1 MGNSVAIAQ
10 RTKRHLRACLITGL
24 IASGIGLGYVRII
37 GGTDSIGIT
46 IGVCIGLCL
55 SAFELFYV
63 QGRYGAWLRGLPL
76 PLFILITT
84 GCWAIILSVLLW
96 GVPHLMQGYTYGTG
110 YTSSTFQQDL
120 LFALAV
126 GLLFNIGLRL
136 RGLVGGRVLFN
147 FLIGRYNRPLREE
160 RVFMFLDLVGSTP
173 LAEKMGDL
181 AVQSLIGRFFFDIAR
196 PIAEHHGETHRY
208 IGDEVV
214 VTWPLEEALRDAAC
228 VRCVFDIQAL
238 MKDKARAYEAEFGV
252 VPEFR
257 IGIHGGSVV
266 AGEVGDDKREIVY
279 FGDTINTAARL
290 QSLCKDFACNV
301 LISRSLLDRM
311 QLPRDVQV
319 EELGSVEV
327 RGKTER
333 LDVCTMFRRSASQ

>member
-1 MGNSVAIAQ
+1 VAIAQ
-10 RTKRHLRACLITGL
+10 RTKRQFRACLVTGL

-46 IGVCIGLCL
+46 IGFGIGLCL

-63 QGRYGAWLRGLPL
+63 QGQYGARLRELPL

-84 GCWAIILSVLLW
+84 VCWAIILSVLLW
-96 GVPHLMQGYTYGTG
+96 GVPHLMQGYTYGAG
-110 YTSSTFQQDL
+110 YTTSTFQQDL
-120 LFALAV
+120 LVSLAV
-126 GLLFNIGLRL
+126 SLLFNSGLRL

-147 FLIGRYNRPLREE
+147 FLVGRYNRPLREE
-160 RVFMFLDLVGSTP
+160 RVFMFLDLAGSTP

-196 PIAEHHGETHRY
+196 PIAENHGETHRY

-214 VTWPLEEALRDAAC
+214 VTWPLEEVLRDADC

-238 MKDKARAYEAEFGV
+238 IKDKARAYEEEFGV

-257 IGIHGGSVV
+257 IGIHGGTVV

-290 QSLCKDFACNV
+290 QSLCKDFSCNV
-301 LISRSLLDRM
+301 LISRSLLDKM
-311 QLPRDVQV
+311 QLPHDVQV

-333 LDVCTMFRRSASQ
+333 LDVCTMFRRPAS

>member
-1 MGNSVAIAQ
+1 
-10 RTKRHLRACLITGL
+10 
-24 IASGIGLGYVRII
+24 VRII

-46 IGVCIGLCL
+46 IGFGIGLSL

-63 QGRYGAWLRGLPL
+63 QGPYGARLRALPL
-76 PLFILITT
+76 PLFISITT
-84 GCWAIILSVLLW
+84 VCWAIILSVLLMW
-96 GVPHLMQGYTYGTG
+96 VPYLMQGYTYGMG
-110 YTSSTFQQDL
+110 YTASSFQQDL
-120 LFALAV
+120 LFSFAV
-126 GLLFNIGLRL
+126 SLIFNSALRL

-147 FLIGRYNRPLREE
+147 FLLGRYNRPVREE
-160 RVFMFLDLVGSTP
+160 RVFMFLDLADSTP

-214 VTWPLEEALRDAAC
+214 VTWPLDEVLRDADC

-238 MKDKARAYEAEFGV
+238 IKDKAGTYEAEFGV

-266 AGEVGDDKREIVY
+266 AGEVGDEKREIVY

-290 QSLCKDFACNV
+290 QSLCKDFSCNV
-301 LISRSLLDRM
+301 LISRSLLDKL
-311 QLPRDVQV
+311 QLPYDVQV

-333 LDVCTMFRRSASQ
+333 LDVCTMFRRPTS

>member
-1 MGNSVAIAQ
+1 M
-10 RTKRHLRACLITGL
+10 TGL
-24 IASGIGLGYVRII
+24 IAAAIGLGYVHII
-37 GGTDSIGIT
+37 GGTDSIGIA
-46 IGVCIGLCL
+46 IGFGVGLTL

-63 QGRYGAWLRGLPL
+63 QGKYGAKLRSLPL

-84 GCWAIILSVLLW
+84 FCWAIIVSVLLMW
-96 GVPHLMQGYTYGTG
+96 VPYLMQGYTYGTG
-110 YTSSTFQQDL
+110 YAASTFLQDF
-120 LFALAV
+120 LFSLAI
-126 GLLFNIGLRL
+126 GLLFNSGLRL

-147 FLIGRYNRPLREE
+147 FLLGRYHRPLREE
-160 RVFMFLDLVGSTP
+160 RVFMFLDLAGSTP

-214 VTWPLEEALRDAAC
+214 VTWRLEDVLRDADC
-228 VRCVFDIQAL
+228 VQCVFDIQAL
-238 MKDKARAYEAEFGV
+238 IQDKAEAYKAEFGV
-252 VPEFR
+252 IPEFR

-266 AGEVGDDKREIVY
+266 ASEVGDDKREIVY

-290 QSLCKDFACNV
+290 QGLCKDFSCNV
-301 LISRSLLDRM
+301 LISRSLLDKM
-311 QLPRDVQV
+311 QLPHDVLV
-319 EELGSVEV
+319 EELGNIEV

-333 LDVCTMFRRSASQ
+333 LDVCTVSRRPVSQ

>member
-1 MGNSVAIAQ
+1 MAIAQ

-84 GCWAIILSVLLW
+84 GCWAIVLSVLLW

-136 RGLVGGRVLFN
+136 RGLVGGECFST
-147 FLIGRYNRPLREE
+147 FLS
-160 RVFMFLDLVGSTP
+160 DAT
-173 LAEKMGDL
+173 
-181 AVQSLIGRFFFDIAR
+181 IGRFA
-196 PIAEHHGETHRY
+196 
-208 IGDEVV
+208 
-214 VTWPLEEALRDAAC
+214 
-228 VRCVFDIQAL
+228 
-238 MKDKARAYEAEFGV
+238 
-252 VPEFR
+252 
-257 IGIHGGSVV
+257 
-266 AGEVGDDKREIVY
+266 
-279 FGDTINTAARL
+279 
-290 QSLCKDFACNV
+290 
-301 LISRSLLDRM
+301 
-311 QLPRDVQV
+311 
-319 EELGSVEV
+319 
-327 RGKTER
+327 
-333 LDVCTMFRRSASQ
+333 RSASSCF

>member
-1 MGNSVAIAQ
+1 MAITQ
-10 RTKRHLRACLITGL
+10 RTKRHLSACLVTGL
-24 IASGIGLGYVRII
+24 IASGIGLGYARII
-37 GGTDSIGIT
+37 GGTDSIGVT
-46 IGVCIGLCL
+46 VGFGIGMSL

-63 QGRYGAWLRGLPL
+63 QGPYGARLRGLPL

-84 GCWAIILSVLLW
+84 VGWVIILSVLLTW
-96 GVPHLMQGYTYGTG
+96 VPYLMQGFTYGTG
-110 YTSSTFQQDL
+110 YTASTFQQDL
-120 LFALAV
+120 LFSLAV
-126 GLLFNIGLRL
+126 SLVFNFGLRL

-147 FLIGRYNRPLREE
+147 FLLGRYNRPLREE
-160 RVFMFLDLVGSTP
+160 RVFMFLDLAGSTS

-196 PIAEHHGETHRY
+196 PIAEHQGETHRY

-214 VTWPLEEALRDAAC
+214 VTWPLDEVLRDADC

-238 MKDKARAYEAEFGV
+238 IKDKARAYETEFGV
-252 VPEFR
+252 VPAFR

-290 QSLCKDFACNV
+290 QNLCKDFSCNV

-311 QLPRDVQV
+311 QLPQDVQV

-327 RGKTER
+327 RGKAER
-333 LDVCTMFRRSASQ
+333 LDVCTMFRRPAS

>member
-1 MGNSVAIAQ
+1 VAITQ
-10 RTKRHLRACLITGL
+10 RTKRHLRACLVTGL
-24 IASGIGLGYVRII
+24 IASGVGLGYARII
-37 GGTDSIGIT
+37 GGTDSIGVT
-46 IGVCIGLCL
+46 IGFSIGLSL

-63 QGRYGAWLRGLPL
+63 QGQYGARLRGLPL
-76 PLFILITT
+76 PLYVLITT
-84 GCWAIILSVLLW
+84 LCWAIILCVLLMS
-96 GVPHLMQGYTYGTG
+96 VPYLMQGYTYGAR
-110 YTSSTFQQDL
+110 YTASTFRQDF

-126 GLLFNIGLRL
+126 SLVFNSGLRL
-136 RGLVGGRVLFN
+136 RALVGGRVLLN
-147 FLIGRYNRPLREE
+147 FLLGRYNRPVREE
-160 RVFMFLDLVGSTP
+160 RVFMFLDLADSTP

-214 VTWPLEEALRDAAC
+214 VTWPLEDVLHEADC

-238 MKDKARAYEAEFGV
+238 IKDKAGAYEAEFGV

-266 AGEVGDDKREIVY
+266 AGEVGDEKREIVY

-290 QSLCKDFACNV
+290 QSLCKDFSCNV
-301 LISRSLLDRM
+301 LISRSLLDKM
-311 QLPRDVQV
+311 HLPHDVEV

-327 RGKTER
+327 RGKAER
-333 LDVCTMFRRSASQ
+333 LDVCTMFRRPAS